1 MSLDSHGRVPA
12 GRIVLIRHGETE
24 WSRSGR
30 HTGRT
35 DIPLTPDGERR
46 AAALLPALRGF
57 RFALVATSPRTRAI
71 STADLA
77 GLIAAP
83 MGGGWAGHVGGRAGH
98 GQDGVDGVRPPTADV
113 AAREVWP
120 DLAEWDYG
128 DLEGLT
134 TPRIRESQPGWTIWT
149 GRVPGGETAAAIA
162 ARADAVLARALP
174 LLRDGDVALVGHG
187 HMSRVLVARWLGMDA
202 ARGASFLVEPASL
215 TILGHERETRVLGSL
230 NLHPSAPD
238 AGLDAVQPGT
248 AARAL

>member
-12 GRIVLIRHGETE
+12 GRIVLVRHGETE

-46 AAALLPALRGF
+46 AAALLPALRAF
-57 RFALVATSPRTRAI
+57 RFALVATSPRTRA
-71 STADLA
+71 SHTADLA

-83 MGGGWAGHVGGRAGH
+83 VGAGQAS
-98 GQDGVDGVRPPTADV
+98 VDGARPSTADV

-134 TPRIRESQPGWTIWT
+134 TPQIRDSQPGWTIWT
-149 GRVPGGETAAAIA
+149 GRVPGGESAEQVA

-187 HMSRVLVARWLGMDA
+187 HMSRVLIARWLGLGPEH
-202 ARGASFLVEPASL
+202 GASFLVEPASL
-215 TILGHERETRVLGSL
+215 SLLEHERETRVLGSL
-230 NLHPSAPD
+230 NLRP
-238 AGLDAVQPGT
+238 AGVEATRDT
-248 AARAL
+248 AQAGATR

>member
-1 MSLDSHGRVPA
+1 VSLDEHGRVPA

-46 AAALLPALRGF
+46 ASALRPALRQF
-57 RFALVATSPRTRAI
+57 RFTLVATSPRARA
-71 STADLA
+71 SRTADLA
-77 GLIAAP
+77 GLLAAP
-83 MGGGWAGHVGGRAGH
+83 GGADPAGPA
-98 GQDGVDGVRPPTADV
+98 ADV
-113 AAREVWP
+113 ADREVWP

-134 TPRIRESQPGWTIWT
+134 TPRIRESQPGWTVWT
-149 GRVPGGETAAAIA
+149 GRIPGGESADQVS

-187 HMSRVLVARWLGMDA
+187 HMSRVLIARWLGLPA

-215 TILGHERETRVLGSL
+215 TVLEHERETQVLGRL
-230 NLHPSAPD
+230 NLPPAAPD
-238 AGLDAVQPGT
+238 GTAG
-248 AARAL
+248 AARAATAATAAG